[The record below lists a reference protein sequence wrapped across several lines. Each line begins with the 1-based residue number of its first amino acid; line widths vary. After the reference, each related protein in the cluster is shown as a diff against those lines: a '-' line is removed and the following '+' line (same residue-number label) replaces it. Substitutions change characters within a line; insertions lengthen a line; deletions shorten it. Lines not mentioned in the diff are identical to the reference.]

1 MSECNIRLQG
11 TIEKYKK
18 SPTSLVY
25 DYRVSSSAVRLYSV
39 MLDFEYKKAFVSVEL
54 LAKKMLNKKG
64 EPASTSKIK
73 RLISELKQAGWLC
86 VDEQRVYHKD
96 TGAVRTIAEYVLFA
110 KSASAPKSNKELL
123 EEQAAE
129 MAKEQAELE
138 TEYEGYQSSLGGE
151 FDNLA
156 AELEEQVKA
165 GAIVIGTPP
174 VQEEAQEAA
183 GTIAP
188 IPIAEDVQE
197 QTLEVA
203 EPSNLRD
210 AIAYSEQ
217 RLWRKLSENQKQAIV
232 KMLPHF
238 ANSREV
244 EDFLNGFVNLEL
256 AKQG

>member
-11 TIEKYKK
+11 TIEKFKK

-73 RLISELKQAGWLC
+73 RLIRELKQAGWLC

-174 VQEEAQEAA
+174 VQEEAQEQ
-183 GTIAP
+183 TI
-188 IPIAEDVQE
+188 EV
-197 QTLEVA
+197 VA

-217 RLWRKLSENQKQAIV
+217 RLGRKLSENQKQAIV

>member
-1 MSECNIRLQG
+1 MSERNIRLQG

-174 VQEEAQEAA
+174 VQEEAQEQ
-183 GTIAP
+183 TI
-188 IPIAEDVQE
+188 EV
-197 QTLEVA
+197 VA

-217 RLWRKLSENQKQAIV
+217 RLGRKLSENQKQAIV

>member
-1 MSECNIRLQG
+1 MSECNITLQG

-174 VQEEAQEAA
+174 VQEEAQEQ
-183 GTIAP
+183 TI
-188 IPIAEDVQE
+188 EV
-197 QTLEVA
+197 VA

-217 RLWRKLSENQKQAIV
+217 RLGRKLSENQKQAIV

>member
-174 VQEEAQEAA
+174 VQEEAQEQ
-183 GTIAP
+183 TI
-188 IPIAEDVQE
+188 EV
-197 QTLEVA
+197 VA

-217 RLWRKLSENQKQAIV
+217 RLGRKLSENQKQAIV
-232 KMLPHF
+232 KLLPHF

>member
-25 DYRVSSSAVRLYSV
+25 DYRVSSSAIRLFVV

-138 TEYEGYQSSLGGE
+138 TEYEKYQSSLGDG
-151 FDNLA
+151 FDNLQV
-156 AELEEQVKA
+156 ELEAQQAA
-165 GAIVIGTPP
+165 GA
-174 VQEEAQEAA
+174 
-183 GTIAP
+183 IAP

-197 QTLEVA
+197 QTLEAVA
-203 EPSNLRD
+203 EPSDFDR
-210 AIAYSEQ
+210 AIAFVEQ
-217 RLWRKLSENQKQAIV
+217 KTGKVFTEYQKQAIARNYAIDEAGTISQLQD
-232 KMLPHF
+232 MIR
-238 ANSREV
+238 RE
-244 EDFLNGFVNLEL
+244 LK

>member
-1 MSECNIRLQG
+1 MSTECNIRLQG

-25 DYRVSSSAVRLYSV
+25 DYRVSSSAIRLYLV

-54 LAKKMLNKKG
+54 LANKMLNKKG
-64 EPASTSKIK
+64 EPASASKIK

-110 KSASAPKSNKELL
+110 KSASAPKNNKELL

-129 MAKEQAELE
+129 IAKEQAELE

-174 VQEEAQEAA
+174 VQEEAQEL
-183 GTIAP
+183 
-188 IPIAEDVQE
+188 IPVPPVQQVPVQE
-197 QTLEVA
+197 QGNA
-203 EPSNLRD
+203 EL
-210 AIAYSEQ
+210 AKLIAWAEKQLGREFTEYH
-217 RLWRKLSENQKQAIV
+217 KQA
-232 KMLPHF
+232 F
-238 ANSREV
+238 ERAYANNKAFV
-244 EDFLNGFVNLEL
+244 INQLNDMVVREL

>member
-39 MLDFEYKKAFVSVEL
+39 MLDFEYTKAFVSVEL

-138 TEYEGYQSSLGGE
+138 TEYEGYQSSLGDG
-151 FDNLA
+151 FDNLQV
-156 AELEEQVKA
+156 ELEAQQAA
-165 GAIVIGTPP
+165 GA
-174 VQEEAQEAA
+174 
-183 GTIAP
+183 IAP

-197 QTLEVA
+197 QTLEVVA

-217 RLWRKLSENQKQAIV
+217 RLGRKLSENQKQAIV

>member
-174 VQEEAQEAA
+174 VQEEAQEQ
-183 GTIAP
+183 TI
-188 IPIAEDVQE
+188 EV
-197 QTLEVA
+197 VA
-203 EPSNLRD
+203 EPSNLNLRD

-217 RLWRKLSENQKQAIV
+217 RLGRKLSENQKQAIV

>member
-11 TIEKYKK
+11 YDGKRYTQ
-18 SPTSLVY
+18 SPNSLLF
-25 DYRVSSSAVRLYSV
+25 DHRVSDKARRLYDMLLHYQFKQCSV
-39 MLDFEYKKAFVSVEL
+39 TQEFLARKLLDKDGEPVSVR
-54 LAKKMLNKKG
+54 
-64 EPASTSKIK
+64 TII
-73 RLISELKQAGWLC
+73 RLMNELKKYGWLC
-86 VDEQRVYHKD
+86 MEKHTVYNKD
-96 TGAVRTIAEYVLFA
+96 TGEVKTIADYVLIWQ
-110 KSASAPKSNKELL
+110 STSAPKSATQLL

-129 MAKEQAELE
+129 IAKEQAELE

-174 VQEEAQEAA
+174 VQEEAQEQ
-183 GTIAP
+183 TI
-188 IPIAEDVQE
+188 EV
-197 QTLEVA
+197 VA

-217 RLWRKLSENQKQAIV
+217 RLGRKLSENQKQAIV

>member
-1 MSECNIRLQG
+1 MSTECNIRLQG

-18 SPTSLVY
+18 SPTSLVH
-25 DYRVSSSAVRLYSV
+25 DNRISSSAVRLYLV

-64 EPASTSKIK
+64 EPGSTSKIK
-73 RLISELKQAGWLC
+73 RLISELKPAGWLC
-86 VDEQRVYHKD
+86 VDDQRVYHKD

-174 VQEEAQEAA
+174 VQEEAQEL
-183 GTIAP
+183 
-188 IPIAEDVQE
+188 IPVPPVQQVPVQE
-197 QTLEVA
+197 QGNA
-203 EPSNLRD
+203 EL
-210 AIAYSEQ
+210 AKLIAWAEKQLGREFTEYH
-217 RLWRKLSENQKQAIV
+217 KQA
-232 KMLPHF
+232 F
-238 ANSREV
+238 ERAYANNKAFV
-244 EDFLNGFVNLEL
+244 INQLNDMVVREL

>member
-11 TIEKYKK
+11 TIEIFKK

-25 DYRVSSSAVRLYSV
+25 DYRVSSSAIRLFVV

-174 VQEEAQEAA
+174 VQEEAQEL
-183 GTIAP
+183 
-188 IPIAEDVQE
+188 IPVPPVQQVPVQE
-197 QTLEVA
+197 QGNA
-203 EPSNLRD
+203 
-210 AIAYSEQ
+210 
-217 RLWRKLSENQKQAIV
+217 
-232 KMLPHF
+232 
-238 ANSREV
+238 
-244 EDFLNGFVNLEL
+244 EL
-256 AKQG
+256 AKLIAWAEKQLGREFTEYHKQAFERAYANNKAFVINQLNEMVVRESAKQG

>member
-1 MSECNIRLQG
+1 
-11 TIEKYKK
+11 
-18 SPTSLVY
+18 
-25 DYRVSSSAVRLYSV
+25 

-174 VQEEAQEAA
+174 VQEEAQEL
-183 GTIAP
+183 
-188 IPIAEDVQE
+188 IPVPPVQQVPVQE
-197 QTLEVA
+197 QGNA
-203 EPSNLRD
+203 
-210 AIAYSEQ
+210 
-217 RLWRKLSENQKQAIV
+217 
-232 KMLPHF
+232 
-238 ANSREV
+238 
-244 EDFLNGFVNLEL
+244 EL
-256 AKQG
+256 AKLIAWAEKQLGREFTEYHKQAFERAYANNKAFVINQLNEMVVRESAKQG

>member
-96 TGAVRTIAEYVLFA
+96 SEKMSYNMTF
-110 KSASAPKSNKELL
+110 
-123 EEQAAE
+123 
-129 MAKEQAELE
+129 
-138 TEYEGYQSSLGGE
+138 
-151 FDNLA
+151 
-156 AELEEQVKA
+156 
-165 GAIVIGTPP
+165 
-174 VQEEAQEAA
+174 AA
-183 GTIAP
+183 G
-188 IPIAEDVQE
+188 
-197 QTLEVA
+197 VA
-203 EPSNLRD
+203 EFGLVLRN
-210 AIAYSEQ
+210 SEYTI
-217 RLWRKLSENQKQAIV
+217 RTQA
-232 KMLPHF
+232 
-238 ANSREV
+238 
-244 EDFLNGFVNLEL
+244 
-256 AKQG
+256 Q

>member
-138 TEYEGYQSSLGGE
+138 TEYEGYQSSLGDG
-151 FDNLA
+151 FDNLQV
-156 AELEEQVKA
+156 ELEAQQAA
-165 GAIVIGTPP
+165 GA
-174 VQEEAQEAA
+174 
-183 GTIAP
+183 IAP

-197 QTLEVA
+197 QTLEAVA
-203 EPSNLRD
+203 EPSDFDR
-210 AIAYSEQ
+210 AIAFVEQ
-217 RLWRKLSENQKQAIV
+217 KTGKVFTEYQKQAIARNYAIDEAGTISQLQD
-232 KMLPHF
+232 MIR
-238 ANSREV
+238 RE
-244 EDFLNGFVNLEL
+244 LK

>member
-1 MSECNIRLQG
+1 MSECNIRLKG

-18 SPTSLVY
+18 SPTGLVN

-174 VQEEAQEAA
+174 VQEEAQEQ
-183 GTIAP
+183 TI
-188 IPIAEDVQE
+188 EV
-197 QTLEVA
+197 VA

-217 RLWRKLSENQKQAIV
+217 RLGRKLSENQKQAIV

>member
-138 TEYEGYQSSLGGE
+138 TEYEVYQSSLGGE

-174 VQEEAQEAA
+174 VQEEAQEQ
-183 GTIAP
+183 TI
-188 IPIAEDVQE
+188 EV
-197 QTLEVA
+197 VA

-217 RLWRKLSENQKQAIV
+217 RLGRKLSENQKQAIV